1 MQPNTAKLFW
11 DIITCPLQSN
21 SKLKCKSILSTQCAL
36 DFKIPEPW
44 NGDIDNAE
52 VMIIGYNPALDPLE
66 VYPSYNIQTQKWN
79 LICSNNASLSWN
91 HNSVEDFFENRFN
104 AKCICGQKK
113 YVKFS
118 NTYTISQVLNNSC
131 QYKNSQNPYWKTTIK
146 YASAVCGKPLS
157 IDDIVYTDAIHCKS
171 SSSEGCPPAVFNECV
186 DKYLKRIIDIFINNN
201 NKNPKYILLIGTNL
215 NVSTLAAKLN
225 LPIINTSIIGNYTHT
240 RVKIPTQKDI
250 QQHNL
255 AGNVVLISP
264 LPLPSGANNAC
275 RNITINGTVINWNKR
290 P

>member
-11 DIITCPLQSN
+11 DIINCPLQSN
-21 SKLKCKSILSTQCAL
+21 SKCNSILSTQCAL

-44 NGDIDNAE
+44 NGDIENAE

-66 VYPSYNIQTQKWN
+66 VFPSYNIHTQNWN
-79 LICSNNASLSWN
+79 PICSKNASLSWD
-91 HNSVEDFFENRFN
+91 HNSVADFFENRFN
-104 AKCICGQKK
+104 AKCVCGQKK
-113 YVKFS
+113 YVQFS
-118 NTYTISQVLNNSC
+118 NNYACSQVLNNSC
-131 QYKNSQNPYWKTTIK
+131 QYKKSQNPYWKTTIE

-171 SSSEGCPPAVFNECV
+171 SSSGGCAPAVFNECTG
-186 DKYLKRIIDIFINNN
+186 KYLKRIIDIFINNN
-201 NKNPKYILLIGTNL
+201 NKNPKYILLIGANL

-275 RNITINGTVINWNKR
+275 RNITINGTVINWNK
-290 P
+290 